1 MADNGEDDAPLVV
14 PTAKR
19 WQRKKAELEAAAQ
32 QAQKEVDKQSAEEQK
47 VAEVQTG
54 LGDKKADCMPPIN
67 VRVQL
72 KYVFTYPR
80 PVESIDALRKMVEQD
95 VLKHNEAHATKVRGV
110 WEASRIG
117 IFVSDSFL
125 HMTQEDLA
133 TQHSDFSARILHP
146 AVKKSMREAEEQHAA
161 AQERRVA
168 QSSASAHTGSAGCA
182 GSAEE
187 AGEVERSVP
196 ESAGSSG
203 EKRTAPASAGSVGE
217 LEPKRQCSRA
227 GRRSILTVEEQF
239 VQSLRET
246 EIANISEH
254 MVVLRM
260 IKSLRDK
267 IIRTSKGAAVE
278 EDKEL
283 LQFLLQRSKD
293 FKEAGGSSLAAHTSE
308 RRKSNREYAQA
319 DEFLAQATRL
329 VEQAREAHLVSRA
342 QLLDLH
348 TAAVASAHRDGVDA
362 ALQMEEDSAP

>member
-1 MADNGEDDAPLVV
+1 MKDKNMMDGE
-14 PTAKR
+14 
-19 WQRKKAELEAAAQ
+19 
-32 QAQKEVDKQSAEEQK
+32 
-47 VAEVQTG
+47 QTG
-54 LGDKKADCMPPIN
+54 VDDKKAPPIN
-67 VRVQL
+67 VRIQL

-80 PVESIDALRKMVEQD
+80 PVESIDVLRKLVEQD
-95 VLKHNEAHATKVRGV
+95 VIKHNEVGATKIRGV

-161 AQERRVA
+161 ALERKKQA
-168 QSSASAHTGSAGCA
+168 ATSSDFVPENSSGSAGSA
-182 GSAEE
+182 GPAKG
-187 AGEVERSVP
+187 AGEVERTAP

-203 EKRTAPASAGSVGE
+203 DKRTAPARAGSAEE

-239 VQSLRET
+239 VQSLRES

-342 QLLDLH
+342 QLHDLH